1 MEIKNKRLLEIKE
14 RVDKMT
20 HTKEQRWSM
29 YISEL
34 SKSYIQLEKRCDAI
48 NSFNNKLI
56 DKNQEL
62 KYNVECLKRQLINRM

>member
-1 MEIKNKRLLEIKE
+1 MEIKNKKLLEIKE

-34 SKSYIQLEKRCDAI
+34 SKNYMQLEE
-48 NSFNNKLI
+48 SFNNLNLFSDKLI
-56 DKNQEL
+56 DRNQEL
-62 KYNVECLKRQLINRM
+62 RDNVECLKRQLINRM